1 MVNLTINL
9 MSESHHKYERREST
23 IFHISKVSKYYSGR
37 KFPIDIDGGPSG
49 LAVFI
54 VSTSDF

>member
-1 MVNLTINL
+1 M
-9 MSESHHKYERREST
+9 RGEST
-23 IFHISKVSKYYSGR
+23 IFHTSEVSKYYSSR
-37 KFPIDIDGGPSG
+37 KSPVDIDGGPSG